1 VLFGDRAAGRIRFWS
16 ANGFLRVGS
25 TRILDWLPSGAQGA
39 APVQR
44 LGLGCVRATIVE
56 VLMAVIVAMLRGVN
70 VGGHNRVPM
79 EELTKLCASLKLRGV
94 QTYVQSGNVIFK
106 TDEKDFVALAKRMER
121 AIAKKFGVRTD
132 VVLRSAAE
140 LREVVARNPFAE
152 RRGIVPGKL
161 LVTFLGGDPG
171 EEARVAVRAIRCAP
185 DELFIDGREAY
196 MYFPNGMGR
205 PTLSW
210 ATIPKTLKVSGTG
223 RNWNSV
229 TKMLEMAEKL
239 ESAP

>member
-1 VLFGDRAAGRIRFWS
+1 
-16 ANGFLRVGS
+16 
-25 TRILDWLPSGAQGA
+25 
-39 APVQR
+39 
-44 LGLGCVRATIVE
+44 
-56 VLMAVIVAMLRGVN
+56 MLRGVN
-70 VGGHNRVPM
+70 VGPHNRVKM
-79 EELTKLCASLKLRGV
+79 EDLRALYESLKLRKP

-106 TDEKDFVALAKRMER
+106 TDERDSIKLAERIER
-121 AIAKKFGVRTD
+121 AIQKKLGFQTD
-132 VVLRSAAE
+132 VVLRSTGE
-140 LREVVARNPFAE
+140 LREVIARNPFAT

-171 EEARVAVRAIRCAP
+171 EEARVRVRAIECAP
-185 DELFIDGREAY
+185 DELFVDGREAY
-196 MYFPNGMGR
+196 IYFPNGMGR

-229 TKMLEMAEKL
+229 TKLLEMAERL